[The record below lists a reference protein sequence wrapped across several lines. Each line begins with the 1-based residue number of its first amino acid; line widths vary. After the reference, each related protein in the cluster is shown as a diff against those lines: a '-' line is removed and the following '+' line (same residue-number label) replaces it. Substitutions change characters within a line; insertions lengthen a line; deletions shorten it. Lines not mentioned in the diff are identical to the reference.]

1 MNITEHQLVKAELR
15 RKIIKQRQSLLSEE
29 WREKSQAICTNLLT
43 SNLFTKAKT
52 VLAYFSF
59 RQEPDLSYL
68 FSEKRSDNRKYGVL
82 ETDIPP
88 TPLIKGGV
96 ITKVWGFPRCVDK
109 SLIWHLWTPEDK
121 VITGKYGI
129 KEPTPDAPIINPH
142 QVDLI
147 LVPCVACDDRGYR
160 LGYGGGY
167 YDRLLSSPN
176 WESIPTI
183 GIVFDFAYLP
193 QVPVEAWDK
202 KLDSICTETRLKR

>member
-1 MNITEHQLVKAELR
+1 MNQSEKSELR
-15 RKIIKQRQSLLSEE
+15 RNIIKQRRSLSEE
-29 WREKSQAICTNLLT
+29 EWQEKSQTICRNIAN
-43 SNLFTKAKT
+43 SSLFIKAKT

-68 FSEKRSDNRKYGVL
+68 YSEIPLTPLKKEGLGISDNSKN
-82 ETDIPP
+82 
-88 TPLIKGGV
+88 
-96 ITKVWGFPRCVDK
+96 WGFPRCVDK
-109 SLIWHLWTPEDK
+109 SLIWHLWKPEDK
-121 VITGKYGI
+121 LISGKYGI
-129 KEPTPDAPIINPH
+129 KEPTPDSLIINPH

-147 LVPCVACDDRGYR
+147 LVPCVACDEQGYR

-167 YDRLLSSPN
+167 YDRLLSSSN

-202 KLDSICTETRLKR
+202 KLDSISTETGLKR